1 MCKLFR
7 TFFSNNIDEHI
18 PCEYLMSIWPFDH
31 IEKKKLYIPEKIAS
45 KSFANLYVD
54 MQKIIMILHGKK
66 CYR

>member
-7 TFFSNNIDEHI
+7 TFFSNIIDEHI

-45 KSFANLYVD
+45 KSFANL
-54 MQKIIMILHGKK
+54 
-66 CYR
+66 